1 MTTTTYRCNNC
12 EYGECYFCTK
22 DSADTDSYG
31 ASLGDNLPMYCPLCN
46 EQEATPDWIMTVSPA
61 QRGGYRWLVE
71 GLFEWVDEHY
81 DNTPQFIR
89 DAAYGQ
95 LIQPCRSD
103 YLKQI
108 DLLRMLAD
116 RAEQMC
122 YDYEERDRV
131 KRVIDKA
138 KKIDLINDL
147 IPAAFAA
154 GAIYSY
160 IRLQTNELDGM
171 EEVTDF

>member
-1 MTTTTYRCNNC
+1 MSSTTYRCNAC
-12 EYGECYFCTK
+12 EYGTCYYCTP
-22 DSADTDSYG
+22 DTSSTDNYG
-31 ASLGDNLPMYCPLCN
+31 ASLGDNLPMYCPLCS
-46 EQEATPDWIMTVSPA
+46 EAEASPEWIMTVSPA

-71 GLFEWVDEHY
+71 GLLEWVDNHY
-81 DNTPQFIR
+81 DNCPQFVI

-95 LIQPCRSD
+95 LIQPCRAD

-116 RAEQMC
+116 RAEKTI
-122 YDYEERDRV
+122 YDYDERDRI

-138 KKIDLINDL
+138 KKIDLINDI

-154 GAIYSY
+154 GVIYAY
-160 IRLQTNELDGM
+160 IRLQTHDLDGM
-171 EEVTDF
+171 EEVTEF